1 MLTTVTHLDGSSVCL
16 CHWAVDGGNPDSLEL
31 LEDRA
36 LSWAS
41 NLSSSPAHFT
51 HSLPVP
57 LFFRMSFSDF
67 LKQFSRLE
75 ICNLSPDSLSSE
87 EVHKWNLVLFNGRW
101 TRGSTAGGCQNHLG
115 EAEAIWLFLPGL
127 HGF

>member
-51 HSLPVP
+51 HSLSGPSVLQDVLFGFLEAVLSTGDMQPVP
-57 LFFRMSFSDF
+57 
-67 LKQFSRLE
+67 RL
-75 ICNLSPDSLSSE
+75 SE
-87 EVHKWNLVLFNGRW
+87 
-101 TRGSTAGGCQNHLG
+101 Q
-115 EAEAIWLFLPGL
+115 
-127 HGF
+127 